1 LKINNFFGI
10 FFLPFLFFKCNWFFM
25 KNELMEKLKKLIKEN
40 LDTIFAYSK
49 FITGNREDAMD
60 LMQDTIVIV
69 LKKSHLYKEQDSFK
83 SWIFRIL
90 KNNYLNTIKKK
101 SIQKEL
107 FVSEIE
113 KDNDS
118 EPYNFKDKKNFTQD
132 PFLKERILK
141 VFSEMPEEYQMVTY
155 LINIEGH
162 SYEEVSKMLKI
173 PVGTVMSR
181 LHRGR
186 DFLKSK
192 LIKEAKEAKILK
204 MERKNA

>member
-1 LKINNFFGI
+1 
-10 FFLPFLFFKCNWFFM
+10 M
-25 KNELMEKLKKLIKEN
+25 KNEKMEKVKKLLKEN

-60 LMQDTIVIV
+60 LMQDTIVTV
-69 LKKSHLYKEQDSFK
+69 LRKSHLYKEQDSFK

-101 SIQKEL
+101 SIQREL
-107 FVSEIE
+107 FASEMQKE
-113 KDNDS
+113 KDS
-118 EPYNFKDKKNFTQD
+118 EPYDFKDNKNNAFSD
-132 PFLKERILK
+132 PFLKERISK
-141 VFSEMPEEYQMVTY
+141 VFSEMPDEYQMVTY
-155 LINIEGH
+155 FINIEGR
-162 SYEEVSKMLKI
+162 SYEEVSKMLDI

-186 DFLKSK
+186 DFLKNK
-192 LIKEAKEAKILK
+192 LLKEAKEAKILK